1 MKRTLAVAG
10 IAAAVLATVATVRVA
25 VPQQQPVARV
35 AAIADP
41 DGLDYQRESIR
52 MLTWN
57 ICGEAGGSR
66 GSASYCPWRTR
77 PQAKAAAIEAIVRE
91 RDLNVVML
99 EEVCY
104 PDAAA
109 GRGGDRN
116 DLAPLM
122 AALGS
127 GWNYRTAVV
136 ARPDGRSDCRGGG
149 LVGTVGEVVA
159 VRGTI
164 TSSTVAPLLVA
175 GDPNYYPDATTKRTS
190 NLLCVRVDGWQNT
203 PCVIHLLHN
212 NDSEY
217 ARETAS
223 LKQKIGGVSLP
234 LLGGDFNTSQ
244 GSAATSP
251 IRPLFD
257 AYPECDQQAY
267 APGDAVNETTHFTS
281 DDAAPTVAKQKLDY
295 VFATSGFTYCDSLTE
310 FADSNANT
318 AAADDPAGLSDHA
331 PVVAFTRGR
340 SLTFRFDETSGDS
353 TADSSINGLTG
364 TLAGGVTRSIERVHS
379 LRFDGSGTVTSDVA
393 GTVNT
398 FDTRRSLTVSLWAK
412 PDMATT
418 AGSLIRQPDNNAS
431 PLDLSY
437 AGGKW
442 RFAMVTADAAGAASD
457 QVAAAAQTGAWTHL
471 VATYDAVAGRMSLF
485 VNGTLAG
492 TAAHTGRVPSG
503 TAITVGAAYQGGI
516 DDLQLFPYVLT
527 SAEITKLRTG
537 QTMLPAVPTGTVTI
551 PATSTGNPAC
561 DQNGGYGTVASL
573 TPRLSAAVKDDDPT
587 VPVRGEFS
595 IWDNTDASQPQPIYL
610 GGPGS
615 ASGYVTGSG
624 TVSVQLPALIAGHSY
639 GWYVRASDGTNVSAT
654 APVCHF
660 VAAAS

>member
-1 MKRTLAVAG
+1 MLAMVG
-10 IAAAVLATVATVRVA
+10 VTAAVLATVAAVRIA
-25 VPQQQPVARV
+25 VPQQRQPVV
-35 AAIADP
+35 QAAATDP
-41 DGLDYQRESIR
+41 DGLGYQRESIR

-66 GSASYCPWRTR
+66 GSLSYCPWRSR
-77 PQAKAAAIEAIVRE
+77 PQAKAAAIETIVRQ
-91 RDLNVVML
+91 RDLNVIML
-99 EEVCY
+99 QEVCY
-104 PDAAA
+104 PDDAA

-122 AALGS
+122 AALGP
-127 GWNYRTAVV
+127 GWTYRTAVV
-136 ARPDGRSDCRGGG
+136 ARPDGRSDCRGGD

-164 TSSTVAPLLVA
+164 TSSTVTPLLVA

-203 PCVIHLLHN
+203 PCVTHLLHN
-212 NDSEY
+212 SDPEY

-223 LKQKIGGVSLP
+223 LKQKIGAVALP
-234 LLGGDFNTSQ
+234 VLGGDLNTSQ
-244 GSAATSP
+244 GSASTSP

-267 APGDAVNETTHFTS
+267 APGDAVTEMTHFNS
-281 DDAAPTVAKQKLDY
+281 EDAAPAVAQQKLDY
-295 VFATSGFTYCDSLTE
+295 VFATSGFAYCDSLTE
-310 FADSNANT
+310 FADTNANT
-318 AAADDPAGLSDHA
+318 AAADDPAALSDHA
-331 PVVAFTRGR
+331 PVVAFTRGQ
-340 SLTFRFDETSGDS
+340 SLTWKFDETSGDS
-353 TADSSINGLTG
+353 TADGSVNGLTG
-364 TLAGGVTRSIERVHS
+364 TLRNGVTRSTERVHS
-379 LRFDGSGTVTSDVA
+379 LRFDGTGTVTSGVD
-393 GTVNT
+393 GTINK
-398 FDTRRSLTVSLWAK
+398 FDTRRGLTVSLWAK
-412 PDMATT
+412 PDT
-418 AGSLIRQPDNNAS
+418 AAPTGSLINQPNNNGS

-437 AGGKW
+437 TGGKW
-442 RFAMVTADAAGAASD
+442 RFAMVTADASGAASD
-457 QVAAAAQTGAWTHL
+457 QVTATAQTGVWTHL
-471 VATYDAVAGRMSLF
+471 AATYDPVAGRMSLF

-492 TAAHTGRVPSG
+492 TAAHTKRVPSG
-503 TAITVGAAYQGGI
+503 TAITVGAAYQGGV
-516 DDLQLFPYVLT
+516 DDLQLFPYALA
-527 SAEITKLRTG
+527 SAEITKLRAG

-551 PATSTGNPAC
+551 PATSTGDPGC
-561 DQNGGYGTVASL
+561 HQNGGYGTVASL
-573 TPRLSAAVKDDDPT
+573 TPRLSAAVQDDDPT

-595 IWDNTDASQPQPIYL
+595 IWDNTDPSQPQPIYL

-624 TVSVQLPALIAGHSY
+624 TVSVQVPTLIAGHSY